1 MYESFIIYL
10 IFILADMATQLFLL
24 LPIEGSWGVALT
36 GHILIAF
43 AASIW
48 VRKSDFKDSLSGYKA
63 LVALFIFILFLPVIS
78 LFILWL
84 LDAKDTMREKYKDA
98 VSQKT
103 APEDTQK
110 AYGYL
115 KKIRLLDDSNKIKN
129 TRTLL
134 STLND
139 ENYLKLLIASRHL
152 PDKAAYALLKE
163 ALGSPFESARLMAFS
178 LKEKLEQRLEK
189 TLQKDLA
196 TLEKL
201 PVIERAEQ
209 HLVVARNY
217 IDLLDIGVLSGS
229 EDKQL
234 KQAQYHCFQS
244 IKLNKKSAYPYQTL
258 SKVFSYQ
265 GKIKQSQQAKKIAVS
280 LL

>member
-1 MYESFIIYL
+1 MHKSFIIYF
-10 IFILADMATQLFLL
+10 IFILVDMLAQLFVF
-24 LPIEGSWGVALT
+24 LPMQWGWCIALI
-36 GHILIAF
+36 GHVLIAF
-43 AASIW
+43 SASIW
-48 VRKSDFKDSLSGYKA
+48 ISKSDFKNSLNGYKA
-63 LVALFIFILFLPVIS
+63 LVALFLFILFLPVIS
-78 LFILWL
+78 LFVLWL
-84 LDAKDTMREKYKDA
+84 LDEKDILRERYKDA
-98 VSQKT
+98 VSQK
-103 APEDTQK
+103 K
-110 AYGYL
+110 ASESSQNTYDYL
-115 KKIRLLDDSNKIKN
+115 KKIELLDDSNKIKN

-178 LKEKLEQRLEK
+178 LKGKLENRLEK

-196 TLEKL
+196 LLEAL

-217 IDLLDIGVLSGS
+217 INLLDIGVLSGS

-244 IKLNKKSAYPYQTL
+244 IRLNKKSAYPYQTL

-265 GKIKQSQQAKKIAVS
+265 GKIKQSQQAKKIAAS
-280 LL
+280 L